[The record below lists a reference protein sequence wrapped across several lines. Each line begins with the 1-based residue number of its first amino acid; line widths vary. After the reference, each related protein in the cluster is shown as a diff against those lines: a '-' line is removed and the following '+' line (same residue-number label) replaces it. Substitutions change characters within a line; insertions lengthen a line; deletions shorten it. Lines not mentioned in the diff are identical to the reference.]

1 MVIIISGFYLDY
13 FYCLLIVEG
22 KEQDCVFIESSLC
35 KEVLAAV
42 NIEFNVRF
50 YLFFVFHIT

>member
-22 KEQDCVFIESSLC
+22 KEQGCVQGCVFIESSLC
-35 KEVLAAV
+35 EEVLAMSV
-42 NIEFNVRF
+42 ISSTE
-50 YLFFVFHIT
+50 